1 MSVGGKLIETVPT
14 RLEDGRLVVRLWV
27 IATNAGGPGVHDE
40 LCVYAEPQDSM
51 PKLGDTVWWQS
62 GKIYFDGD
70 RQHLKKVGYS
80 FSAPGSRRHDR

>member
-40 LCVYAEPQDSM
+40 LCVYAEPQDDLPS
-51 PKLGDTVWWQS
+51 LGDNVWWQG
-62 GKIYFDGD
+62 GKIYFDGE
-70 RQHLKKVGYS
+70 RRHLRKLGYS
-80 FSAPGSRRHDR
+80 FSPNDHMDAA